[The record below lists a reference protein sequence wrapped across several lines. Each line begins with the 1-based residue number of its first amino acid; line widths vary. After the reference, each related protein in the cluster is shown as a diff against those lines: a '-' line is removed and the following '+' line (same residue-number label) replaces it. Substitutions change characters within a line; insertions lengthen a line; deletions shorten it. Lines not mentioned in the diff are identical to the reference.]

1 LHSLFVRY
9 TFAAMTHHLPENF
22 RFQAASDQSLLVYF
36 GEKISIE
43 THRQIVRFLKLL
55 EAKPLSAL
63 PNIHPAYCSV
73 LVKFDALKF
82 THKEIESLL
91 RPYLARLDEVE
102 LPKPRLRKIP
112 VCYGGDFGPDLE
124 ELASLH
130 QIPMEEVVRLHSSAE
145 YTVYFLGFVP
155 GFAYLGGLPDQLA
168 TARLSTPRKKVP
180 TGSVAIG
187 GSQTGV
193 YPLSTPGGWRLI
205 GQTPLRLFCP
215 EAQEQSFL
223 AIGDQVRFEPITKEK
238 FAELVE
244 A

>member
-1 LHSLFVRY
+1 
-9 TFAAMTHHLPENF
+9 MTHPLTAKF

-36 GEKISIE
+36 GEKISLE
-43 THRQIVRFLKLL
+43 THQQIVRFLKLL
-55 EAKPLSAL
+55 QAEPVEALK
-63 PNIHPAYCSV
+63 NIHPAFCSV

-82 THKEIESLL
+82 THAEIESLL
-91 RPYLARLDEVE
+91 TPYLSRLEEVE
-102 LPKPRLRKIP
+102 LPKPRLREIP
-112 VCYGGDFGPDLE
+112 VCYGGEFGPDLE

-130 QIPMEEVVRLHSSAE
+130 QIPTEEVVRLHSSVE

-168 TARLSTPRKKVP
+168 TPRLSTPRKKVP

-193 YPLSTPGGWRLI
+193 YPVSTPGGWRLI
-205 GQTPLRLFCP
+205 GQTPLKLFRP

>member
-1 LHSLFVRY
+1 
-9 TFAAMTHHLPENF
+9 MTHPLPAKF

-36 GEKISIE
+36 GEKISLE
-43 THRQIVRFLKLL
+43 THQQIVRFLKLL
-55 EAKPLSAL
+55 QAEPVLAL
-63 PNIHPAYCSV
+63 KNIHPAFCSV

-82 THKEIESLL
+82 THAEIESLL
-91 RPYLARLDEVE
+91 TPYLSRLEEVE

-112 VCYGGDFGPDLE
+112 VCYGGEFGPDLE
-124 ELASLH
+124 ELASLR
-130 QIPMEEVVRLHSSAE
+130 QIPTEEVVRLHSSAE

-168 TARLSTPRKKVP
+168 TPRLSTPRKKVP

-193 YPLSTPGGWRLI
+193 YPVSTPGGWRLI
-205 GQTPLRLFCP
+205 GQTPLKLLRP
-215 EAQEQSFL
+215 EAQEQTFL
-223 AIGDQVRFEPITKEK
+223 AIGDQVRFEPINKEK